1 MYINKVIISN
11 FKGFKNFNLD
21 FRSGINVLVGDNGTG
36 KTTILEAINLV
47 LSGQINGKYVKTE
60 IKESLFNQDII
71 ESYIINQ
78 EEQLPPNL
86 FIEIYL
92 KGESE
97 EDISKLAPFRGSNNS
112 LGENA
117 SGIKFEIYFNNQN
130 LEEYEELLLNNKIK
144 SLPIEYYDYQ
154 WGSFSDDVEVNNLY
168 KFPIK
173 SFLIDSSN
181 LTYKNGSDIYISRN
195 IKDLIEESA
204 KTKLSQA
211 YREAKE
217 NFSEH
222 DSIKAVNKNL
232 KDVSISGKAIK
243 IDIPPL
249 NKNAWEDN
257 LEVYLEGIPFQNIG
271 KGEQCLLKVK
281 LALEQENIK
290 KTPILLL
297 EEPENHLSYTK
308 LNQLI
313 DLIKRNEN
321 KQSIV
326 STHSSFIANKLN
338 LDKIIMLG
346 LEGKERLKC
355 KFSDLDKDTVKYF
368 EILPGYDI
376 LRILFGKRIVLV
388 EGPSDEL
395 IVQKAYKDIY
405 GKLPIENDIDVIS
418 VKGLSFK
425 RFLDICMEV
434 NKRVSVITDN
444 DGDYNKVIEKFKD
457 YTGKNFIDIFFEKDN
472 ELNTLERT
480 IVSVN
485 DKDILYN
492 VLSIKKEEYST
503 KQEIGDYMINNKT
516 KSALKIFTS
525 DVKLTYPSYIMDAIN
540 NE

>member
-1 MYINKVIISN
+1 M
-11 FKGFKNFNLD
+11 
-21 FRSGINVLVGDNGTG
+21 
-36 KTTILEAINLV
+36 
-47 LSGQINGKYVKTE
+47 
-60 IKESLFNQDII
+60 
-71 ESYIINQ
+71 
-78 EEQLPPNL
+78 

-97 EDISKLAPFRGSNNS
+97 EDISKLALFRGSNNS

-130 LEEYEELLLNNKIK
+130 LEEYKELLLNNKIK

-195 IKDLIEESA
+195 IKDLIEEGA

-222 DSIKAVNKNL
+222 DSIKAVNTNL

-444 DGDYNKVIEKFKD
+444 DGDYNKVIEKFTD
-457 YTGKNFIDIFFEKDN
+457 YAGKNFIDIFFEKDN

-485 DKDILYN
+485 DEDILYN
-492 VLSIKKEEYST
+492 VLSIKKEKYST

-516 KSALKIFTS
+516 KSASKIFTS

>member
-1 MYINKVIISN
+1 M
-11 FKGFKNFNLD
+11 
-21 FRSGINVLVGDNGTG
+21 
-36 KTTILEAINLV
+36 EAINLV
-47 LSGQINGKYVKTE
+47 LSGQINGKYIKTE
-60 IKESLFNQDII
+60 IKESLFNQDIV
-71 ESYIINQ
+71 ESYITNQ
-78 EEQLPPNL
+78 KEQLPPKL

-92 KGESE
+92 KEESE
-97 EDISKLAPFRGSNNS
+97 EDILKLAIFKGSNNS
-112 LGENA
+112 LGESA
-117 SGIKFEIYFNNQN
+117 SGVKFEIYFDEQN
-130 LEEYEELLLNNKIK
+130 LEEYKELLSNNKIK

-154 WGSFSDDVEVNNLY
+154 WKSFSDDAEVNNLY

-181 LTYKNGSDIYISRN
+181 LTYKNGSDVYISKN
-195 IKDLIEESA
+195 IKDLIEERE

-217 NFSEH
+217 TFSEH
-222 DSIKAVNKNL
+222 DSIKKVNENL

-243 IDIPPL
+243 INIPPL

-313 DLIKRNEN
+313 DLIKRNKN

-346 LEGKERLKC
+346 VEGQERLKC
-355 KFSDLDKDTVKYF
+355 KFSDLNKDTVKYF
-368 EILPGYDI
+368 EILPGYDV
-376 LRILFGKRIVLV
+376 LRILFGKKIILV

-395 IVQKAYKDIY
+395 IVQRAYKDIHN
-405 GKLPIENDIDVIS
+405 KLPIENDIDVIS
-418 VKGLSFK
+418 ARGLSFK
-425 RFLDICMEV
+425 RFLDICVEV
-434 NKRVSVITDN
+434 NKNVCAITDN
-444 DGDYNKVIEKFKD
+444 DGNYNKVIDKYKD
-457 YTGKNFIDIFFEKDN
+457 YTGKNFITISFEKDN
-472 ELNTLERT
+472 DLETLERT

-485 DKDILYN
+485 NNETLYS
-492 VLSIKKEEYST
+492 VLGIKKDDYPT
-503 KQEIGDYMINNKT
+503 KKEIGDYMINHKT
-516 KSALKIFTS
+516 KSALKIFIS
-525 DVKLTYPSYIMDAIN
+525 DIKLKYPSYIMDAIN